1 MTAPLEGIHVLDL
14 SWVMVGPVSGRYLA
28 DLGADVIKV
37 ESSRRID
44 PVRTLGPFKDGR
56 SGPERSVSYHN
67 LNAGKRCIT
76 LDIRNAKG
84 RELVMR
90 LAQWAD
96 VVLESFT
103 PGVLDQLQLGYGELS
118 RRNPDLIMAST
129 AILGQTGPEAK
140 GTSGVGTM
148 GAAMSGATHQ
158 FGWPDRPPC
167 GPWGPWTDAVAPRF
181 IVASI
186 LAALH
191 RRTRT
196 GEGCYID
203 VAQAEAGVQFM
214 MPAYY
219 EFAANGKIPER
230 RGVAGSPLRVPEG
243 VYRCAGEDRWVA
255 ISASDSAPW
264 EALRNIIGGALR
276 ESRFDTVLGRIR
288 NRDAIDLAIS
298 DWTADKQSDA
308 IESMLQSAG
317 IPAHVVSRD
326 GDLGRDTD
334 LRHLGHFKKFTDTV
348 IGEAEIEGPRCALD
362 RTPLAETRRG
372 PRIGEHTQEI
382 LETICHLPKDEIAK
396 LAEAGVLA

>member
-1 MTAPLEGIHVLDL
+1 MTAPLDGIHVLDL

-67 LNAGKRCIT
+67 LNAGKRCVT
-76 LDIRNAKG
+76 LDIRKPEG

-103 PGVLDQLQLGYGELS
+103 PGVLDELQLGYRELS
-118 RRNPDLIMAST
+118 RCNPKLIMAST
-129 AILGQTGPEAK
+129 AIFGQTGPDAK

-148 GAAMSGATHQ
+148 GAAMSGATYQ

-167 GPWGPWTDAVAPRF
+167 GPFGPWTDGVAPRF

-186 LAALH
+186 MAALH
-191 RRTRT
+191 RRART

-219 EFAANGKIPER
+219 EFAANRTIPER
-230 RGVAGSPLRVPEG
+230 RGVAGSPLRAPEG
-243 VYRCAGEDRWVA
+243 VYRCAGDDRWVA
-255 ISASDSAPW
+255 ISASGSAHW
-264 EALRNIIGGALR
+264 EALRNLVGGALR
-276 ESRFDTVLGRIR
+276 ESRFNTLLGRIR
-288 NRDAIDLAIS
+288 NRDAINLAIEE
-298 DWTADKQSDA
+298 WTRAKESDA
-308 IESMLQSAG
+308 VESTLQSAG
-317 IPAHVVSRD
+317 IPAHIVSR
-326 GDLGRDTD
+326 GSDLARDAD
-334 LRHLGHFKKFTDTV
+334 LNHLAHFKKFTDAV
-348 IGEAEIEGPRCALD
+348 IGEAEIEGPRCALA

-372 PRIGEHTQEI
+372 PRIGEHTKEI
-382 LETICHLPKDEIAK
+382 LETICHLSKDEIAR

>member
-1 MTAPLEGIHVLDL
+1 MTAPLDGVHVLDL
-14 SWVMVGPVSGRYLA
+14 SWVMVGPVSARYLA
-28 DLGADVIKV
+28 DLGADVVKV

-67 LNAGKRCIT
+67 LNAGKQCIT
-76 LDIRNAKG
+76 LDIRKPQG
-84 RELVMR
+84 RDLVMR

-103 PGVLDQLQLGYGELS
+103 PGVLDELQLGYRELS
-118 RRNPDLIMAST
+118 RANPKLIMAST
-129 AILGQTGPEAK
+129 AILGQTGPDAK

-167 GPWGPWTDAVAPRF
+167 GPFGPWTDGVAPRF
-181 IVASI
+181 IVPSI
-186 LAALH
+186 IAALH

-219 EFAANGKIPER
+219 EFVANGKVPER
-230 RGVAGSPLRVPEG
+230 RGVAGSPLRAPEG
-243 VYRCAGEDRWVA
+243 VYRCAGDDRWVA
-255 ISASDSAPW
+255 ISASDFAHW
-264 EALRNIIGGALR
+264 NALRHVIGGALH
-276 ESRFDTVLGRIR
+276 ESRFNTMMGRIR
-288 NRDAIDLAIS
+288 KRNAIDAAIS
-298 DWTADKQSDA
+298 EWTREQESDA
-308 IESMLQSAG
+308 VESTLQSAG
-317 IPAHVVSRD
+317 IPSHIVSR
-326 GDLGRDTD
+326 GLDLCRDAD
-334 LRHLGHFKKFTDTV
+334 LLHVGQFKKFSDAV
-348 IGEAEIEGPRCALD
+348 LGEAEIEGPRCALD
-362 RTPLAETRRG
+362 RTRLPETRRG
-372 PRIGEHTQEI
+372 PRIGEHTNEI
-382 LETICHLPKDEIAK
+382 LETVCHLSKDEIAQ